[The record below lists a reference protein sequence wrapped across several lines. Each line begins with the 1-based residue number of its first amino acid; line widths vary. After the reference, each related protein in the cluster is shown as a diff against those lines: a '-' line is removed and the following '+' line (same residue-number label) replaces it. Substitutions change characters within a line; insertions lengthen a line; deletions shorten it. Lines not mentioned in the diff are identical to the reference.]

1 MSARNGPHNGKGLP
15 AERAGG
21 ASGDHQ
27 GSGINPN
34 GSRRSIRLVG
44 PAPFLVE
51 CAGFEYLEV
60 SEALAGTPLGMAV
73 LSVNDTTELIVLVSA
88 RAKQVE
94 R

>member
-1 MSARNGPHNGKGLP
+1 MSARNGPHNGERRP
-15 AERAGG
+15 ADGPDG
-21 ASGDHQ
+21 NPKDHQ
-27 GSGINPN
+27 GSGINLN

-73 LSVNDTTELIVLVSA
+73 LSVNDTTELVVLVSA
-88 RAKQVE
+88 RAKQS
-94 R
+94 

>member
-1 MSARNGPHNGKGLP
+1 MNARNGPHNGEGHP
-15 AERAGG
+15 VGQQGG
-21 ASGDHQ
+21 TPKDHQ
-27 GSGINPN
+27 GSGINLN
-34 GSRRSIRLVG
+34 GSRRSMRLVG

-60 SEALAGTPLGMAV
+60 SEALGGTPLGMAV
-73 LSVNDTTELIVLVSA
+73 LSVNDTTELVVLVSA